1 MLLEIALLGTFIAA
15 SVGFGYTSYTSSGDG
30 SPHYLSCCPFCDYFH
45 DLRQEI
51 EEDHEKQD

>member
-15 SVGFGYTSYTSSGDG
+15 SVGFGYTSYTSS
-30 SPHYLSCCPFCDYFH
+30 SPYYLSCCPFCDYFH
-45 DLRQEI
+45 NLHQEI